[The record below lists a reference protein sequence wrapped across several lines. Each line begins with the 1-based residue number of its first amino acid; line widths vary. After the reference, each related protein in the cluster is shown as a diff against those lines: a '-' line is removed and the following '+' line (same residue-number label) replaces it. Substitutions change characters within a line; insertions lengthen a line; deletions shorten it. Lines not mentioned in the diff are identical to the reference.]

1 MSRLSGM
8 RTLLTTPPAASVLVR
23 LAALALAAAALAMA
37 FAGMSGPIGAV
48 EVIGM
53 AAFAVALVP
62 GVELA
67 SFAGV
72 LCVVIGAVVND
83 RSALAAAAVGLLLLA
98 WALSCDL
105 AESLA
110 LQPMGRR
117 AGPRIRRWAVQA
129 AGVLVAG
136 VAGAVLSV
144 AAASVDLV
152 VGRTV
157 GVVLAVMAPVLA
169 FGALALAWQYR
180 ATPAAEEPQTA
191 ERMY

>member
-1 MSRLSGM
+1 M
-8 RTLLTTPPAASVLVR
+8 RPLGGLGVLRTPLAASVLVR
-23 LAALALAAAALAMA
+23 LTAFALAAAALAIA
-37 FAGMSGPIGAV
+37 FAGIDGSIVTV

-62 GVELA
+62 GLELA
-67 SFAGV
+67 SLVGV
-72 LCVVIGAVVND
+72 GCVITGAVVND
-83 RSALAAAAVGLLLLA
+83 RSAAAAGGVGMLLLA

-110 LQPMGRR
+110 LQPTGRR

-129 AGVLVAG
+129 SGVLAAG
-136 VAGAVLSV
+136 VAGAGLSV
-144 AAASVDLV
+144 VAAGFDLS
-152 VGRTV
+152 VGRNV

-180 ATPAAEEPQTA
+180 AVPPAEEPQTA

>member
-1 MSRLSGM
+1 MSRFSGF
-8 RTLLTTPPAASVLVR
+8 RALLTPLAASVLVR
-23 LAALALAAAALAMA
+23 LAAFALAAAGLTTA
-37 FAGMSGPIGAV
+37 FAGMKGSILAF
-48 EVIGM
+48 EVIGL

-62 GVELA
+62 GLELA
-67 SFAGV
+67 SFVGV
-72 LCVVIGAVVND
+72 LCVVTGAVVND
-83 RSALAAAAVGLLLLA
+83 RSAVAAGGVGLLLLA

-110 LQPMGRR
+110 LQPTGRR

-129 AGVLVAG
+129 SGVLVAG
-136 VAGAVLSV
+136 VAGAVLS
-144 AAASVDLV
+144 AMAASVDLS
-152 VGRTV
+152 VGRNV

-180 ATPAAEEPQTA
+180 ATPAAEEQQTA

>member
-1 MSRLSGM
+1 MNPVDGGLF
-8 RTLLTTPPAASVLVR
+8 TPRAASLLVR
-23 LAALALAAAALAMA
+23 LAAFALGATALAVA
-37 FAGMSGPIGAV
+37 FAGMSGSIVAV

-62 GVELA
+62 GLELA
-67 SFAGV
+67 SPVGV
-72 LCVVIGAVVND
+72 LCVITGAVLAD
-83 RSALAAAAVGLLLLA
+83 RPALVAGAVGLLLLA
-98 WALSCDL
+98 WALACDL

-110 LQPMGRR
+110 LQPAGRR

-129 AGVLVAG
+129 AGVLGAG

-144 AAASVDLV
+144 LAAGLDLT
-152 VGRTV
+152 VGRNV
-157 GVVLAVMAPVLA
+157 GVVLAVLAPVLA

-180 ATPAAEEPQTA
+180 AVPAPEEPPTA

>member
-1 MSRLSGM
+1 MSPVDDSSPRF
-8 RTLLTTPPAASVLVR
+8 TPQAASVLIR
-23 LAALALAAAALAMA
+23 LAAFALAAAALAIA
-37 FAGMSGPIGAV
+37 FAGMGGSILAV

-53 AAFAVALVP
+53 AAFALALVP

-67 SFAGV
+67 SLVGV
-72 LCVVIGAVVND
+72 LCAITGAVVND
-83 RSALAAAAVGLLLLA
+83 RSAVAAGAVGLLLLA
-98 WALSCDL
+98 WALTCDL

-110 LQPMGRR
+110 LQPVGRR
-117 AGPRIRRWAVQA
+117 PGPRIRRWGVQA

-144 AAASVDLV
+144 VAAGLDLS
-152 VGRTV
+152 VGRNV
-157 GVVLAVMAPVLA
+157 GVVLAVLAPVLA

-180 ATPAAEEPQTA
+180 AVPAAEEPQTA